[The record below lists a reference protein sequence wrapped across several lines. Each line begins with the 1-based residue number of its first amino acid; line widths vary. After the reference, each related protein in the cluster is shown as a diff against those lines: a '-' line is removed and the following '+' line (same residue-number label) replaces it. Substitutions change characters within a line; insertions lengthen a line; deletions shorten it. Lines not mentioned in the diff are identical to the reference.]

1 MYIIT
6 HTYSLRYQQTMGAG
20 WTAYRL
26 QRFGQ
31 WIDDNCVL
39 FPQTIEILRALPIPL
54 AMRGVMFAKVC

>member
-1 MYIIT
+1 
-6 HTYSLRYQQTMGAG
+6 MGAG

-31 WIDDNCVL
+31 WIDDNCAL
-39 FPQTIEILRALPIPL
+39 FPQTTAILRALPIPL